1 MNEVYFWFYALMELA
16 KVADK
21 LVPLF
26 LSAAVLIAFM
36 AVFLLF
42 LREGGSK

>member
-1 MNEVYFWFYALMELA
+1 MSDMYFWFYALMEFA

-26 LSAAVLIAFM
+26 LSAAVLIAF
-36 AVFLLF
+36 VIFLGKGDL
-42 LREGGSK
+42 K

>member
-1 MNEVYFWFYALMELA
+1 MNDIYFWFYALMELA

-26 LSAAVLIAFM
+26 LSAAVLIAF
-36 AVFLLF
+36 VILL
-42 LREGGSK
+42 RKGDSK

>member
-1 MNEVYFWFYALMELA
+1 MSDVYFWFYALMELA

-26 LSAAVLIAFM
+26 LSAAVLLALVI
-36 AVFLLF
+36 VY
-42 LREGGSK
+42 RKGNPK